1 MVPKVNKN
9 KYKYYKLK
17 NDLKV
22 LLIQDE
28 TAEFGYAA
36 LDNQVGSWNEPS
48 DWPGLAHFLEHMIFL
63 AGDPENPLDDFLAD
77 NGGGSNAYTSDDN
90 TNYFFDV

>member
-1 MVPKVNKN
+1 
-9 KYKYYKLK
+9 
-17 NDLKV
+17 
-22 LLIQDE
+22 
-28 TAEFGYAA
+28 
-36 LDNQVGSWNEPS
+36 
-48 DWPGLAHFLEHMIFL
+48 MIFL